1 MHLFCQKKTAVSVAQ
16 VLSQE
21 SFSLALHEQKISFV
35 KKTSENI
42 LCTCIFYFANLY
54 AWVDL

>member
-1 MHLFCQKKTAVSVAQ
+1 MHLFCQKKTAVPVAQ

-21 SFSLALHEQKISFV
+21 SFSLALHEQKSSFV

-54 AWVDL
+54 A